1 MKAII
6 HHWPSCLISLLCAL
20 TFASC
25 RSTNVNLSV
34 FVRTPDHPQGVD
46 SLTIVRSDS
55 IIKFLFVDYQSSQKA
70 ERLLNRSLEALE
82 RADSLYYRF
91 KKMQPDTIAHNADA
105 APDSS
110 SNDMKEAMNMLKQ
123 IRNELQFAES
133 NLLQSTR
140 LNPFLLASKEALAQT
155 YILWADVEK
164 SNLYLEK
171 AIAIFEEILKLE
183 KGEHNIFAKL
193 AECYFR
199 LMNWQKAL
207 NNYVMA
213 ERILLATNFVIDSV
227 LHELPETDSLKNE
240 LHFDYLYS
248 QAVCL
253 ARMYKATEALAML
266 KRAKEKAVSENKKKL
281 AEAYEDWLTWDNGN
295 IRAAEEKNNILELIQ
310 KKKYEDAVVRF
321 EKLKNELKDPTAI
334 DEIEWRIAHLEFKF
348 LDRKQEACERMLR
361 VVKNYRLLTAH
372 PDVQTAYSSY
382 IEDCGVMHYHLGME
396 FIQSSDYKQAQ
407 KYLEQG
413 ARLEWS
419 GNYKCDLELAKLNR
433 HDPKLTLEIVDRVL
447 QQPLRLSRDEMLT
460 ALEIKLSA
468 LRKMGPG
475 HLAEASIIYRQIRE
489 LQNQQ

>member
-6 HHWPSCLISLLCAL
+6 QHWSSILISLLCAMTL
-20 TFASC
+20 ASC

-46 SLTIVRSDS
+46 SLTVARSDS
-55 IIKFLFVDYQSSQKA
+55 IIKFLFVDYQSSQKS
-70 ERLLNRSLEALE
+70 ERLLNSSLEALE
-82 RADSLYYRF
+82 RADSLYQRF
-91 KKMQPDTIAHNADA
+91 KRMQPDTIACEMDASAD
-105 APDSS
+105 SG
-110 SNDMKEAMNMLKQ
+110 SNDRKENMLKQ
-123 IRNELQFAES
+123 IRNELQFAEG

-140 LNPFLLASKEALAQT
+140 LNPFSLASKEALAHT

-164 SNLYLEK
+164 SNLQLER
-171 AIAIFEEILKLE
+171 AIAVFEEILKLE
-183 KGEHNIFAKL
+183 KGEHYIFAKL
-193 AECYFR
+193 AECHFR
-199 LMNWQKAL
+199 LKNWQNAL
-207 NNYVMA
+207 DNYVMA

-227 LHELPETDSLKNE
+227 LHELPETDSMKYE

-266 KRAKEKAVSENKKKL
+266 KKAKEKAVSGEKRKL
-281 AEAYEDWLTWDNGN
+281 AEQYEDWLTWDNGN

-334 DEIEWRIAHLEFKF
+334 DEIEWRIAQLEFKF

-361 VVKNYRLLTAH
+361 VVKNYRLPTAS
-372 PDVQTAYSSY
+372 PDVQAAYSTY

-413 ARLEWS
+413 ARLDWS

-433 HDPKLTLEIVDRVL
+433 HDPKLTLEIIDRVL
-447 QQPLRLSRDEMLT
+447 QQPPRLLRDEMLT

-475 HLAEASIIYRQIRE
+475 YLAEAAIIYKQIRE